1 MSLDYLHKSIRDK
14 VEFFPAYK
22 HKSFLQDDS
31 ITLGL
36 ISQTDSKYQKQSV
49 YNIFAISQVKHEG
62 WSWFFACWQMLKVF
76 SNWYYHFRC
85 VWLGIPKL
93 PKTTSLLF
101 LYNMFRKKWVM
112 QLIFYMQIS
121 MKACYRLILSFFDGY
136 GQAFPKFPR
145 KQVCNVFTISLK
157 KLEMKLT
164 FLMQINIKVS

>member
-136 GQAFPKFPR
+136 GQAFPKFLR